1 MICYMYMYMY
11 LPGSSLVVVLKAEDA
26 EGEAA
31 GDSLGAQTLFNKGYR
46 KKINVSVQT
55 YKSYQRGS
63 VTDY

>member
-11 LPGSSLVVVLKAEDA
+11 LPGSSLVVMLKAEDA
-26 EGEAA
+26 EDEA
-31 GDSLGAQTLFNKGYR
+31 AQTLFNKGYR

-63 VTDY
+63 VTDC